1 MRKVEYKVDSFTDYT
16 GVERKFVLAAL
27 SISDESSIYIEE
39 SNEEEIE
46 SAYKVLTL
54 GISVCRANDTFNEE
68 LGKKIAEGKANK
80 YRNHAIYTTDSG
92 LINATMVKALLEQEA
107 TYFKANPGRY
117 LIGYDKDKQKYEKSE
132 RIEKYIDS
140 LNENEK
146 KVFNYCVTA
155 SDKELS
161 TMGEAVEYTLGKN
174 D

>member
-39 SNEEEIE
+39 SIEEIE
-46 SAYKVLTL
+46 FAYKVLTL

-161 TMGEAVEYTLGKN
+161 TMGEAVEYTLEN